1 MGLGRSWN
9 TRYWGNASAALAL
22 IAVCTGVW
30 AQAYPTKPVR
40 LIAPYPA
47 GGSSDLLAR
56 ILSQKVSETF
66 RQQIVID
73 NRPGAGANLGTQIAA
88 RAAPDGY
95 TLMICAV
102 TTTIN
107 TALYKNP
114 GYTLKDFTPIS
125 RLAIG
130 PTALVVHPSVAATSV
145 AELIALAKARPGQLN
160 YGSGG
165 AGTPSHIIGEVFKHS
180 ARLEITHVPYKGTGQ
195 SINDLIAGQIQ
206 IVFASMP
213 VAFPHIKTARLR
225 ALAVTGAKRTPLAPD
240 LPTISESGVPGFAFD
255 SWWGLLAPAG
265 TPSAI
270 ISKLDAELRRALLL
284 EDVKA
289 RLADLGVDASYM
301 PPAEFGNFMRAE
313 VAKVTKI
320 IQEAG
325 IRVE

>member
-1 MGLGRSWN
+1 MGLSGSWYG
-9 TRYWGNASAALAL
+9 THWMRAGATLALAL
-22 IAVCTGVW
+22 LSGSVG

-40 LIAPYPA
+40 MIAPFPA
-47 GGSSDLLAR
+47 GGSSDLVAR
-56 ILSQKVSETF
+56 ILAQKLGETF
-66 RQQIVID
+66 GQQIVVD

-95 TLMICAV
+95 TLMICSV

-114 GYTLKDFTPIS
+114 GYALKDFTPIS

-130 PTALVVHPSVAATSV
+130 PTALVVHPSVPAKSV
-145 AELIALAKARPGQLN
+145 LELIALAKARPGQLN

-180 ARLEITHVPYKGTGQ
+180 ARVDITHVPYKGTGQ
-195 SINDLIAGQIQ
+195 SVNDLIAGQIQ

-213 VAFPHIKTARLR
+213 VSFPHMKTGRLR

-240 LPTISESGVPGFAFD
+240 MPTIAESGVPGFAFD

-265 TPSAI
+265 TPAVI
-270 ISKLDAELRRALLL
+270 INKLNADARRALQLA
-284 EDVKA
+284 DVKA
-289 RLADLGVDASYM
+289 RLADLGVDGAYAT
-301 PPAEFGNFMRAE
+301 PTDFGNFMRAE
-313 VAKVTKI
+313 AEKVAKI
-320 IQEAG
+320 IRETG

>member
-9 TRYWGNASAALAL
+9 SKCWWNASAAVALATL
-22 IAVCTGVW
+22 CTGIW

-40 LIAPYPA
+40 LIAPFPA

-56 ILSQKVSETF
+56 ILSQKLGETF
-66 RQQIVID
+66 HQQIVID

-88 RAAPDGY
+88 RAAADGY
-95 TLMICAV
+95 TLMICSV

-107 TALYKNP
+107 ISLYKNP
-114 GYTLKDFTPIS
+114 GYMLKDFTPIA

-130 PTALVVHPSVAATSV
+130 PTALVVHPAVAVKSV

-180 ARLEITHVPYKGTGQ
+180 ARVDITHVPYKGTGQ

-213 VAFPHIKTARLR
+213 VSFPHMKTGRLR
-225 ALAVTGAKRTPLAPD
+225 ALAMTGAQRTLLAPD
-240 LPTISESGVPGFAFD
+240 LPTIAESGVPGFAFD
-255 SWWGLLAPAG
+255 SWWGMLAPVG
-265 TPSAI
+265 TPPAVVN
-270 ISKLDAELRRALLL
+270 KLDAELRRVLAL

-289 RLADLGVDASYM
+289 RLADLGVDAGYM
-301 PPAEFGNFMRAE
+301 TSANFGNFMRAE
-313 VAKVTKI
+313 TSKVAKI

>member
-1 MGLGRSWN
+1 MGSGRRWN
-9 TRYWGNASAALAL
+9 SKYWGNVGAAMVLA
-22 IAVCTGVW
+22 IGGTGVW
-30 AQAYPTKPVR
+30 AQGYPVKPVR

-56 ILSQKVSETF
+56 ILSQKLSETF
-66 RQQIVID
+66 RQQIVVD

-88 RAAPDGY
+88 RAAADGY

-107 TALYKNP
+107 TALYKDP
-114 GYTLKDFTPIS
+114 GYALKDFTPIS

-145 AELIALAKARPGQLN
+145 AELIALVKTRPGQLN

-213 VAFPHIKTARLR
+213 VSFPHIKTGRLR
-225 ALAVTGAKRTPLAPD
+225 ALAVTGAARTPLAPD

-255 SWWGLLAPAG
+255 SWWGMLAPAG
-265 TPSAI
+265 TPPAI
-270 ISKLDAELRRALLL
+270 INTLDAELRRALQR

-289 RLADLGVDASYM
+289 RLADLGVDASYL
-301 PPAEFGNFMRAE
+301 PPADFGNFMRAE
-313 VAKVTKI
+313 VVKVTKI
-320 IQEAG
+320 IREAG
-325 IRVE
+325 IRIE